1 MAVHQIEQDVGLFR
15 AKLRQVIKDKGM
27 KKYLATRELFGR
39 QGQTPVSIPIPEL
52 EHPHFRH
59 GHNVRGIGQG
69 EGQEGNV
76 IVGPEPGTEPGTFVL
91 EDSELRHL
99 LLELLLEDVE
109 LPYLVPSVQG
119 NIETPTNRS
128 RGLQEPK
135 RGRPVM
141 PVSYKRALRRVPEI
155 AEAFTFGDERVKTD
169 ALTHVFA
176 VMESDKAARY
186 HSAKPVPQPFAQ
198 ADVFYMLDTSG
209 SMTFEKKERARI
221 ISSWLSEA
229 LVNKYQNRVLEY
241 WFTQEVGAHAVDKET
256 ALHTRES
263 GGTNIAKAYS
273 TLQRFIRKDP
283 RLNDPSVNR
292 YFGHFTDGEDT
303 VHKETVEVFE
313 KGLLPVLRVA
323 WYAWLPGT
331 TFQDKKLRDR
341 FQELNKE
348 GKPVI
353 VANVESD
360 DDIGLAVAAFI
371 GKRLP
376 TVDTK

>member
-1 MAVHQIEQDVGLFR
+1 M
-15 AKLRQVIKDKGM
+15 
-27 KKYLATRELFGR
+27 
-39 QGQTPVSIPIPEL
+39 
-52 EHPHFRH
+52 
-59 GHNVRGIGQG
+59 
-69 EGQEGNV
+69 